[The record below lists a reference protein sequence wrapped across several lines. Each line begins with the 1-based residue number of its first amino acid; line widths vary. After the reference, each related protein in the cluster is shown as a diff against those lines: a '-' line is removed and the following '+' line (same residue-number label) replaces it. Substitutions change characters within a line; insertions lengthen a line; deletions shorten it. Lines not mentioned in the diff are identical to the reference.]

1 MNRIWPLILGVCLL
15 FFALGTGGWWLLS
28 IQQESREQEVTYVL
42 ESISRLKAAEIQK
55 WRSDREKEMVI
66 AASGQIPDFLRK
78 SLNGDGVSTEEMT
91 AYLLS
96 QLRQLRKDWGLLDIA
111 VVDSRNRVLVGE
123 LPGRNL
129 SIDPYARRVLDLA
142 RSANR
147 VEIGDLH
154 LDDLDRAAISIAAP
168 LSEKGA
174 IIPRGAMLIAK
185 FDPFHRLY
193 PLLNSWPT
201 PTFSAE
207 HLLVS
212 QEGGRVY
219 YLSNL
224 RAMRGAGLRYSVPVS
239 DETIAARAVRG
250 EVGIFEGVDYRGV
263 SVIANAVPIP
273 ESNWVL
279 ISKISVEEAFLQL
292 RREALMG
299 FVLLMLVLVTIIVGA
314 LALLGRAVVA
324 QKRRL
329 AAVQGNIVVQ
339 NDRLM
344 TLLRIAPMAVLRDS
358 VFLQVGQGFCNLTG
372 YGASTLIEHGIAL
385 LYETREEYES
395 AARNFYEKLNES
407 AHNGVLMPGVETQWK
422 VKDGRLIDIIV
433 SGALVENKKNKTK
446 DLAMI
451 VFDNTSSK
459 TQERM
464 LHRRALELERS
475 NKELMTFAYVASHD
489 LRAPLRAID
498 QIANWMEED
507 MGDSINLEV
516 KGHLRLMKSRISRM
530 EALLEDL
537 LTYSQVGQEEGGAV
551 LVDMRKLCLDI
562 FDLLAPPPEFKLD
575 LAGDL
580 PCFVT
585 LETPLTHVMRNL
597 IGNAVKHHNRKDGL
611 ISVSV
616 RTESEGY
623 VFSVADDGPGVAPQ
637 FHERI
642 FGLFQTLRP
651 RDEVEGSGM
660 GLAFIKKTVEHY
672 DGWIKVESD
681 GKSGTAFHFWWP
693 NEEKMREILESRKA

>member
-1 MNRIWPLILGVCLL
+1 M
-15 FFALGTGGWWLLS
+15 
-28 IQQESREQEVTYVL
+28 QQEAREQEVTYVL

-55 WRSDREKEMVI
+55 WRADREKEMVI

-78 SLNGDGVSTEEMT
+78 SPDGDGVSNEEIT
-91 AYLLS
+91 VHLLG

-111 VVDSRNRVLVGE
+111 VVDSKNRVLVGE

-129 SIDPYARRVLDLA
+129 STDPYARRLLDHA
-142 RSANR
+142 RNSNQ

-154 LDDLDRAAISIAAP
+154 LDDLDRAALNVAAP

-174 IIPRGAMLIAK
+174 IIPPGAMLIAK
-185 FDPFHRLY
+185 FDPFQRLY

-201 PTFSAE
+201 PTFSGE
-207 HLLVS
+207 HLLIT

-219 YLSNL
+219 YLNNL

-239 DETIAARAVRG
+239 EQTVAARAVRG
-250 EVGIFEGVDYRGV
+250 ETGIFEGIDYRGV
-263 SVIANAVPIP
+263 PVIVNAIPIP
-273 ESNWVL
+273 ESNWILV
-279 ISKISVEEAFLQL
+279 SKISVEEAFQQL

-299 FVLLMLVLVTIIVGA
+299 FVLLMLVLITIVAGA
-314 LALLGRAVVA
+314 LALLSRAVVA

-329 AAVQGNIVVQ
+329 TAVQGNIVVQ
-339 NDRLM
+339 NERLM
-344 TLLRIAPMAVLRDS
+344 KLLRIAPIAILRDR
-358 VFLQVGQGFCNLTG
+358 VFLQVGQGFCDLTG
-372 YGASTLIEHGIAL
+372 YSVAELIEQGTAL
-385 LYETREEYES
+385 LYETRAEYED
-395 AARNFYEKLNES
+395 AARLFYTRLNS
-407 AHNGVLMPGVETQWK
+407 SGQGGALMSGIETRWK
-422 VKDGRLIDIIV
+422 TKDGRMIDIIA
-433 SGALVENKKNKTK
+433 SGVLIENKEDKEK
-446 DLAMI
+446 DLALI
-451 VFDNTSSK
+451 VSDNSASK

-562 FDLLAPPPEFKLD
+562 FDLLAPPPEFRLD
-575 LAGDL
+575 LASDL
-580 PCFVT
+580 PCFIT

-611 ISVSV
+611 VSVSV
-616 RTESEGY
+616 RIESEGY
-623 VFSVADDGPGVAPQ
+623 VFSVVDDGPGVASQ
-637 FHERI
+637 FHDRI